1 MMIHCSGPCAK
12 HKEKNIMSDTEDF
25 AANLMDDMDPRLLN
39 LIQTRINSFI
49 KWDLVRFFHDNPHT
63 ADTAE
68 SIARYTGR
76 DVRTVEPELNELVQ
90 DDILDAE
97 DLSGLRVF
105 RLVPDTDI
113 RELIGEFI
121 AACDDRQFRVK
132 AIYHVI
138 RSLR

>member
-1 MMIHCSGPCAK
+1 VCQAQG
-12 HKEKNIMSDTEDF
+12 KNIMSDTEDF

-49 KWDLVRFFHDNPHT
+49 KWDLVRFFHENPHT

-76 DVRTVEPELNELVQ
+76 DVRTVEPELLELASV
-90 DDILDAE
+90 DILDVE

-105 RLVPDTDI
+105 RLVADPEI
-113 RELIGEFI
+113 RALIGEFI
-121 AACDDRQFRVK
+121 TACDDRQFRVK

>member
-1 MMIHCSGPCAK
+1 MQRGLLMA
-12 HKEKNIMSDTEDF
+12 DTDDF
-25 AANLMDDMDPRLLN
+25 TTSLMDDMDPRLLE

-63 ADTAE
+63 TDTAD

-76 DVRTVEPELNELVQ
+76 DVRTVEPELLQLARDEVLEM
-90 DDILDAE
+90 E
-97 DLSGLRVF
+97 DLTGMRVYT
-105 RLVPDTDI
+105 LSADPEV
-113 RELIGEFI
+113 RELIRQFI
-121 AACDDRQFRVK
+121 RACDDRQFRVK

>member
-1 MMIHCSGPCAK
+1 MPD
-12 HKEKNIMSDTEDF
+12 SDDLTS
-25 AANLMDDMDPRLLN
+25 NLMDDMDPRLLEF
-39 LIQTRINSFI
+39 IQTRINSFI

-63 ADTAE
+63 TDTAD

-76 DVRTVEPELNELVQ
+76 DVRTVEPELIQLAR
-90 DDILDAE
+90 DGLLDME

-105 RLVPDTDI
+105 TLAGDSDTRD
-113 RELIGEFI
+113 LITQFI

>member
-1 MMIHCSGPCAK
+1 MP
-12 HKEKNIMSDTEDF
+12 DTDDF
-25 AANLMDDMDPRLLN
+25 AASLMDDMDPRLLE
-39 LIQTRINSFI
+39 LIRTRINSFI

-68 SIARYTGR
+68 GIARYTGR
-76 DVRTVEPELNELVQ
+76 DVRTVEPELLQLARDGVLEM
-90 DDILDAE
+90 E
-97 DLSGLRVF
+97 DLSGMRVYT
-105 RLVPDTDI
+105 LVDEADM
-113 RELIGEFI
+113 RDLIASFI

>member
-1 MMIHCSGPCAK
+1 MGRREREQGKAV
-12 HKEKNIMSDTEDF
+12 MSDTDDF
-25 AANLMDDMDPRLLN
+25 ASSLMDDMDPRLLD

-63 ADTAE
+63 TDTAD

-76 DVRTVEPELNELVQ
+76 DVRIVEPELGQLARDGVLQ
-90 DDILDAE
+90 VE
-97 DLSGLRVF
+97 DLSGLNVYTF
-105 RLVPDTDI
+105 TTDKDI
-113 RELIGEFI
+113 RELISSFI
-121 AACDDRQFRVK
+121 RACDDRQFRVK

>member
-1 MMIHCSGPCAK
+1 MPDQDDIATS
-12 HKEKNIMSDTEDF
+12 
-25 AANLMDDMDPRLLN
+25 LMDDMDPRLLE

-63 ADTAE
+63 TDTAD

-76 DVRTVEPELNELVQ
+76 DVRTVEPELIQLARDGVLQ
-90 DDILDAE
+90 ME
-97 DLSGLRVF
+97 DLAGLRVF
-105 RLVPDTDI
+105 TLVSNSEM
-113 RELIGEFI
+113 RQLIGSFI

>member
-1 MMIHCSGPCAK
+1 MNTMP
-12 HKEKNIMSDTEDF
+12 DTDDL
-25 AANLMDDMDPRLLN
+25 ATSLMDDMDPRLLE

-63 ADTAE
+63 TDTAD

-76 DVRTVEPELNELVQ
+76 DVRTVEPELIQLARDGV
-90 DDILDAE
+90 LHME
-97 DLSGLRVF
+97 DLAGMRVF
-105 RLVPDTDI
+105 TLVGDADM
-113 RELIGEFI
+113 RQLIQSFI